1 MSFKVRLRLVHGSFT
16 DLSIIKVCF
25 RNREQES
32 RLRTAWRAEMFQKGR
47 KAKRSKKKKIL
58 SLIIVV
64 AVTGTSGAVVYR
76 KVRRPMAAAT
86 ETDNVQ
92 QTEVKNRST
101 ALCGMTRWDNVKE
114 KADSVE
120 RNLLTGKTKTLIIG
134 IIKITWQMGDY

>member
-1 MSFKVRLRLVHGSFT
+1 
-16 DLSIIKVCF
+16 
-25 RNREQES
+25 
-32 RLRTAWRAEMFQKGR
+32 MFQKGR

-64 AVTGTSGAVVYR
+64 AVTGTLGAVVYR

-101 ALCGMTRWDNVKE
+101 ALCGMPRWDNGM
-114 KADSVE
+114 D
-120 RNLLTGKTKTLIIG
+120 I
-134 IIKITWQMGDY
+134 